1 MRSIFFAC
9 KSVAHMPTCL
19 AKKKRIETQ
28 RTIIHGPV
36 RKSASID
43 EMRVIRLLF
52 RFFFSS
58 QAIQFARTCIHV
70 LFISYFL
77 LLFFFALEP
86 ATLSLALSAYTFTY
100 TWRCCFLLFFLYI
113 FFLTYFQRTFY
124 AHKPFSCANALI
136 CSQYAGLVA
145 LPSSMPSRAG
155 QRVAQRE
162 VV

>member
-1 MRSIFFAC
+1 
-9 KSVAHMPTCL
+9 MPCQ
-19 AKKKRIETQ
+19 KKRIETQ

-77 LLFFFALEP
+77 LFLFFFALEP
-86 ATLSLALSAYTFTY
+86 ATLSLALSAYTFTIHFHLHL
-100 TWRCCFLLFFLYI
+100 TLLLPALLFIYVYI
-113 FFLTYFQRTFY
+113 FLTYFQRTFY

-155 QRVAQRE
+155 QRVAQCE